1 MAQFVKLVPENLKA
15 LREVNPRLMS
25 YNVEFAEVT
34 GGTFW
39 KAYTPE
45 QVAGTE
51 EFHVAPSAD
60 GIAAMYKDLMLFLG
74 WMIFILLAVV
84 FYFYF
89 FSDLDLRMF
98 NKDKATQ
105 TDAQQ
110 TNQTGFSYETNANL
124 DINSL
129 IIEYYAALAVC
140 DQDKLKTYVTDPSQF
155 DDMTVYQQRS
165 AVIKAYSNVNCYTM
179 PGYTEDATLVY
190 VTSNLSM
197 ANITSVPLNINQFYV
212 VKTADGY
219 KIDNSAHSQEVTNY
233 IETQSQSTDIQN
245 LYKAV
250 QDNVNS
256 CIANDAAFAEFY
268 NTISSGQ

>member
-1 MAQFVKLVPENLKA
+1 
-15 LREVNPRLMS
+15 MS
-25 YNVEFAEVT
+25 KK
-34 GGTFW
+34 GKKG
-39 KAYTPE
+39 KKKI
-45 QVAGTE
+45 AG
-51 EFHVAPSAD
+51 
-60 GIAAMYKDLMLFLG
+60 LMLFLG

-105 TDAQQ
+105 
-110 TNQTGFSYETNANL
+110 
-124 DINSL
+124 
-129 IIEYYAALAVC
+129 
-140 DQDKLKTYVTDPSQF
+140 TYVTDPSQF

>member
-1 MAQFVKLVPENLKA
+1 
-15 LREVNPRLMS
+15 MS
-25 YNVEFAEVT
+25 KKGSKEKK
-34 GGTFW
+34 G
-39 KAYTPE
+39 
-45 QVAGTE
+45 VAG
-51 EFHVAPSAD
+51 
-60 GIAAMYKDLMLFLG
+60 LLLFLG
-74 WMIFILLAVV
+74 WMIFVLLAVV

-89 FSDLDLRMF
+89 FSDLDLKMF

-105 TDAQQ
+105 TDATQEEPA
-110 TNQTGFSYETNANL
+110 GFSYETNANL

-140 DQDKLKTYVTDPSQF
+140 DQNKLKSVVTDPSQF

-190 VTSNLSM
+190 VTSNLSL
-197 ANITSVPLNINQFYV
+197 ANITSVPLNINRFYV
-212 VKTADGY
+212 LKTADGY
-219 KIDNSAHSQEVTNY
+219 KIDNSALSQEVTNY
-233 IETQSQSTDIQN
+233 IETQSQSNDIQN
-245 LYKAV
+245 LYRAV

-256 CIANDAAFAEFY
+256 CIANDSAFAEFY

>member
-1 MAQFVKLVPENLKA
+1 
-15 LREVNPRLMS
+15 MS
-25 YNVEFAEVT
+25 KK
-34 GGTFW
+34 GKKG
-39 KAYTPE
+39 KKKI
-45 QVAGTE
+45 AG
-51 EFHVAPSAD
+51 
-60 GIAAMYKDLMLFLG
+60 LMLFLG

-179 PGYTEDATLVY
+179 GIHGRCDTCVCNKQLEYGEH
-190 VTSNLSM
+190 
-197 ANITSVPLNINQFYV
+197 
-212 VKTADGY
+212 Y
-219 KIDNSAHSQEVTNY
+219 K
-233 IETQSQSTDIQN
+233 
-245 LYKAV
+245 
-250 QDNVNS
+250 
-256 CIANDAAFAEFY
+256 C
-268 NTISSGQ
+268 SSEY

>member
-1 MAQFVKLVPENLKA
+1 
-15 LREVNPRLMS
+15 MS
-25 YNVEFAEVT
+25 KKGSKEKKGVS
-34 GGTFW
+34 G
-39 KAYTPE
+39 
-45 QVAGTE
+45 
-51 EFHVAPSAD
+51 
-60 GIAAMYKDLMLFLG
+60 LLLFLG
-74 WMIFILLAVV
+74 WMIFVLLAVV

-89 FSDLDLRMF
+89 FSDLDLKMF

-105 TDAQQ
+105 TDAMQEEPA
-110 TNQTGFSYETNANL
+110 GFSYETNANL

-140 DQDKLKTYVTDPSQF
+140 DQNKLKSVVTDPSQF

-190 VTSNLSM
+190 VTSNLSL
-197 ANITSVPLNINQFYV
+197 ANITSVPLNINRFYV
-212 VKTADGY
+212 LNTADGY
-219 KIDNSAHSQEVTNY
+219 KIDNSALSQEVTNY
-233 IETQSQSTDIQN
+233 IETQSQSNDIQN
-245 LYKAV
+245 LYRAV

-256 CIANDAAFAEFY
+256 CIANDSAFAEFY